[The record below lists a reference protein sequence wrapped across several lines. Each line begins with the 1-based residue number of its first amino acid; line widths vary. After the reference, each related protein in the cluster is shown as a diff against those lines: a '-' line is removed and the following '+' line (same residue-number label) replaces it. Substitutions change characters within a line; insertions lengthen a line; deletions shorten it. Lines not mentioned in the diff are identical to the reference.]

1 MKAFVAGTLAA
12 LSVSLLL
19 AEQKPPE
26 TQRTQ
31 PKNVPASWA
40 LQVSEQKAKMEEQ
53 ESRIKKLQTEV
64 AELRMAQLQRKA
76 NLLTIKAELA
86 AFDCTS
92 EQNRAFAMAHG
103 TTSSRLEAQLAE
115 GSYMGAAAM
124 TCTLK
129 LKGIVKEMV
138 EPSVPTSLRQQ

>member
-1 MKAFVAGTLAA
+1 MKAFIAGTLAA

-31 PKNVPASWA
+31 PKTVP
-40 LQVSEQKAKMEEQ
+40 VSLVLEVGEQKAKIEEQ

-76 NLLTIKAELA
+76 NLLTIKAELT

-103 TTSSRLEAQLAE
+103 TTSNRLEAQLAE

-124 TCTLK
+124 ACTLK
-129 LKGIVKEMV
+129 LKGIVKKTV
-138 EPSVPTSLRQQ
+138 EAIEKQE